1 MKKIFSIIMSVL
13 MIACFM
19 PSMAFANPEPAETT
33 SIDLDTFIKWLEDN
47 EYTVDGSQYGANT
60 AAVQDG
66 KLNVA
71 WSPESGCFQLAQNL
85 DSNHGLGTNCPRTAA
100 TGNTPNRVNAGYAQY
115 QLCKNATTA
124 VTIKNVNFVYTP
136 AGFKECANSDWADSS
151 NATIPAEL
159 QFENDSNTTLID
171 CTFEKVGVSIW
182 NEDAD
187 NIGIVKNCKFKKINA
202 SYFTEKNYGDY
213 AISYLRSGKVYISGN
228 TFEEVCRG
236 MMVYAPNNT
245 EAYIVN
251 NDFSGVADSEAMIK
265 VDGTKTDTKLVVF
278 GNTDTGNRG
287 TVCRMINNIMIHTG
301 AEDNITYT
309 ENSTNKNISV
319 ANIGS
324 VGVTSDGVVT
334 STVLTVAK
342 IVKNSATTEYET
354 LAAAIAAAETGD
366 TIILLRDV
374 TIASPERLTIDTDKT
389 FTIDLGGNTLTGRT
403 DIKHGNVTIK
413 NGVVTNSTQP
423 LNVYGS
429 TELTAE
435 NYSVLTISEDVDVSA
450 TENVVCMMNAED
462 KKTYGAVINVEG
474 DITATGEGNDAAV
487 FVSGNIGHAD
497 SNVDIKAM
505 SENNII
511 NITGRIVGG
520 NIMAVAMNGQAT
532 VNVKASAEISGAT
545 GIGVKRGILNVED
558 GATVKATGEKVDP
571 VTANMNG
578 AENTG
583 AAISVTSSYNAY
595 GAISINVNG
604 GTIESEENAAFYI
617 GHSKSGT
624 NSLAFGKGMT
634 VSLAGG
640 NFAGG
645 ADGAIFVADRINDDA
660 ESYTKA
666 VVSGGVFSSDPTAYC
681 ASGKTGKASGNGDY
695 PFTVGDV
702 QKEVKVE
709 IAKTEAKSVT
719 IETEGKTDEEK
730 KEIEKVNSAIT
741 EAATNMANTTATGL
755 EATAATEASKITETE
770 VTEAKSTLET
780 ELKKADAS
788 ATVES
793 VNIFVQPYLDITV
806 AGAKVE
812 TAETEAAQTIE
823 LTLEIK
829 PMVKTIATT
838 ASTAAEIVTAA
849 EADSSSGKSTNAV
862 EIGEAKETTVTT
874 PVTITIPLPT
884 GFVSST
890 VNELYVKHTKST
902 GASYVYTAAVS
913 GDGDNGFKATFTNPN
928 GFSEFVLTKDDASV
942 AKIDGVG
949 YTTLQAAVNAAEDG
963 DTITVLKDGSATMSG
978 SSRTIKFANG
988 GSDSTNIKVTIN
1000 GKEMT
1005 LNTYSNA
1012 QSFTY
1017 TAPSGGRG
1025 GYVAPTTDDT
1035 KTDEQVK
1042 AENAAKAAELTK
1054 ALSLKARSTKTAK
1067 GNIKVTLTVD
1077 KDAIQAIEDLGYTV
1091 KYKFYRST
1099 KKAASYKAALEKTG
1113 KTYTN
1118 TAGKKGTKY
1127 YYKARVMVYD
1137 AQGKLIAK
1145 SALTQCRYAC
1155 RVR

>member
-19 PSMAFANPEPAETT
+19 PSMAFAEQSAENDAT
-33 SIDLDTFIKWLEDN
+33 SIDPDTFIKWLQESH
-47 EYTVDGSQYGANT
+47 YTVDGSTYSNT
-60 AAVQDG
+60 NAVQDG

-71 WSPESGCFQLAQNL
+71 WSPVSGCF
-85 DSNHGLGTNCPRTAA
+85 DDRDNHNCTVEEKKA
-100 TGNTPNRVNAGYAQY
+100 TGNTPNRVSDDYAQY
-115 QLCKNATTA
+115 QLLKDVEGNVA
-124 VTIKNVNFVYTP
+124 IKNVNFVYTP
-136 AGFKECANSDWADSS
+136 GAFTICANSDWKRTQT
-151 NATIPAEL
+151 NTIPAEF
-159 QFENDSNTTLID
+159 QFENNGSTTLIGCTFDKVGISVWGDNVAYTSVVKD
-171 CTFEKVGVSIW
+171 CTFKNINKESF
-182 NEDAD
+182 DAT
-187 NIGIVKNCKFKKINA
+187 K
-202 SYFTEKNYGDY
+202 YGDY
-213 AISYLRSGKVYISGN
+213 AIHYLKSGKIYISGN
-228 TFEEVCRG
+228 TFKNVCRG

-245 EAYIVN
+245 ETYIVN

-403 DIKHGNVTIK
+403 DIRRGNVTIK

-429 TELTAE
+429 TKSTAK
-435 NYSVLTISEDVDVSA
+435 NYSILTISEDVNVSA

-645 ADGAIFVADRINDDA
+645 ADGAIFVADKIDGDA

-666 VVSGGVFSSDPTAYC
+666 VVSGGVFSSDPTAYLV
-681 ASGKTGKASGNGDY
+681 SGKVSVANPDSKTKAKYPYAVSDVNTQVNVAPAAAEVKTADTTGKTNAEKTAIESAANGLN
-695 PFTVGDV
+695 TV
-702 QKEVKVE
+702 
-709 IAKTEAKSVT
+709 TYS
-719 IETEGKTDEEK
+719 
-730 KEIEKVNSAIT
+730 
-741 EAATNMANTTATGL
+741 GL
-755 EATAATEASKITETE
+755 EAVGGNAAVE
-770 VTEAKSTLET
+770 VEEK
-780 ELKKADAS
+780 DVAS
-788 ATVES
+788 ATAALKAEVTVAENS
-793 VNIFVQPYLDITV
+793 PVTVYVQPYLDITV
-806 AGAKVE
+806 ADAVVE
-812 TAETEAAQTIE
+812 TTGDGDGAEATVKE
-823 LTLEIK
+823 LTLDIK
-829 PMVKTIATT
+829 PMVKTIA
-838 ASTAAEIVTAA
+838 STAATADEIVTKDSATA
-849 EADSSSGKSTNAV
+849 ESQQNAV
-862 EIGEAKETTVTT
+862 EIGVAKEVVVTT

-890 VNELYVKHTKST
+890 DDTLFIKHTKST

-913 GDGDNGFKATFTNPN
+913 GNDNDGFEATFTNPN

-988 GSDSTNIKVTIN
+988 GGDSTNIKVTIN

-1005 LNTYSNA
+1005 LNADSDA